1 MKKIKLLIFSLFMLS
16 ITILSAISVN
26 AETLSIQEAWVDNGV
41 FALSENGNLYYGES
55 LHSQNKDIL
64 LQSVAEVVYNQEEG
78 DAYFILNSGKF
89 GKFSCDYRFE
99 KDKFDE
105 CIKYYEDYN
114 ASEIIP
120 VSRYSFFFIDNNI
133 LYYHNDGIVRKI
145 YDKGIKKV
153 FSSGAPGELDEYI
166 FILTSDDKVLLY
178 KDGTMTSELEN
189 IKELYGNYPIYAIS
203 YTDDLY
209 VFDWDYNNKS
219 YLPSIIRNNV
229 KKIFARR
236 NSWLP
241 LIDAN
246 NDLYFYN
253 TAKYTT
259 DFAMK
264 NVKDVFCVDDRYAVI
279 SNDNALYDI
288 DIEYNYHKKQYDYNS
303 TLIEKNVKELIC
315 VIGRRY
321 FVNSSN
327 DELYTGFYG
336 SGANVKL
343 NAIKTEINDVKSI
356 YGKGDG
362 VFGGFDDFLIIKND
376 GSVWGTS
383 FYGDEQKSLVE
394 TIYSQKKMKLLFN
407 NKEIELKL
415 KVQNVNN
422 RTMYPFRECL
432 EAFGAKVIWDGV
444 NNCAIGNLNG
454 KTVEF
459 PIGKQVYYVDGV
471 KYEMDTTTYIDNS
484 LGRTYI
490 PIRYAAEG
498 LGFTVDWIEG
508 EAENIIAIYK

>member
-1 MKKIKLLIFSLFMLS
+1 MKKIKLLIFAIVILS
-16 ITILSAISVN
+16 ITILSSIWVR
-26 AETLSIQEAWVDNGV
+26 AETLPVKKGWIDNGV
-41 FALSENGNLYYGES
+41 FVLAENGNLYYGES
-55 LHSQNKDIL
+55 LYSQNKDIL
-64 LQSVAEVVYNQEEG
+64 LQNVNEVVYVQNEG
-78 DAYFILNSGKF
+78 YAYFILDSGRF

-105 CIKYYEDYN
+105 NIKYYEGYK

-120 VSRYSFFFIDNNI
+120 VSEYRFFFIDNNT
-133 LYYHNDGIVRKI
+133 LYYYKDGLVEKL

-166 FILTSDDKVLLY
+166 FILTNDSNVLLY
-178 KDGTMTSELEN
+178 KGGTRTIELEN
-189 IKELYGNYPIYAIS
+189 IRELYDNYGIYAIS

-219 YLPSIIRNNV
+219 YLPSIIRSNV
-229 KKIFARR
+229 KQIFTR
-236 NSWLP
+236 NDSWLP
-241 LIDAN
+241 LIDNN

-259 DFAMK
+259 DLVAQ
-264 NVKDVFCVDDRYAVI
+264 NAKDVFCVDGRYAVI
-279 SNDNALYDI
+279 SIDNTLYDL
-288 DIEYNYHKKQYDYNS
+288 DIEYNHHKKQYDYETN
-303 TLIEKNVKELIC
+303 IIKKNIKELVYIN
-315 VIGRRY
+315 GRRY
-321 FVNSSN
+321 FVNSIN
-327 DELYTGFYG
+327 NELFTGFYG

-343 NAIKTEINDVKSI
+343 NAIKTEINDVRLIHSN
-356 YGKGDG
+356 GDG
-362 VFGGFDDFLIIKND
+362 VFKTDNFLIIKND
-376 GSVWGTS
+376 GSVWGAS
-383 FYGDEQKSLVE
+383 FYNNEQKSLVE
-394 TIYSQKKMKLLFN
+394 TIYGQKKLKLLFN
-407 NKEIELKL
+407 NKEIELKH

-444 NNCAIGNLNG
+444 NNCAIGKLNE

-459 PIGKQVYYVDGV
+459 PIGKQEYYVDGI

-490 PIRYAAEG
+490 PLRYAAEG
-498 LGFTVDWIEG
+498 LGFTVDWIE
-508 EAENIIAIYK
+508 EETENIISIHK